1 MTNHL
6 DIKHNVIH
14 IQIPCADGSTYIFS
28 IASINGNNEVALI
41 KDGEGFV
48 SVKEWTGIVGTEDD
62 EVLPFVAYER
72 FATYVKDAQDYVNLV
87 SEKHLMKFLPEQS
100 AEK

>member
-1 MTNHL
+1 MTDHL

-41 KDGEGFV
+41 RDGEGFV
-48 SVKEWTGIVGTEDD
+48 FVKEWTGIVDTDND

-72 FATYVKDAQDYVNLV
+72 FATYVKDAQDYVREI
-87 SEKHLMKFLPEQS
+87 SEKHLMKFLPEQTT
-100 AEK
+100 KK

>member
-14 IQIPCADGSTYIFS
+14 IQIPCTDGSTYIFS

-41 KDGEGFV
+41 KDGDGFV
-48 SVKEWTGIVGTEDD
+48 SVKEWTGIVDTHDD
-62 EVLPFVAYER
+62 EVLPFVAYDR
-72 FATYVKDAQDYVNLV
+72 SATYVKGAQDYV
-87 SEKHLMKFLPEQS
+87 SE
-100 AEK
+100 